1 MSRFLIALLVLQ
13 ASAGPANTVPVVPVA
28 APAPS
33 YPFAVGET
41 FDYTGKLGMLSLG
54 TASMSVVKLD
64 TIRGVETFVF
74 RFQLQASTFVFKM
87 DDVMHSWAGT
97 ADMVS
102 RRFFQDFD
110 EDGKVRR
117 RYYEIFPDSG
127 FFRERE
133 RAEQSPTVAE
143 PLDDAAFFYFIR
155 VTPLEVGKTYNF
167 NRYFRKDKNPVTI
180 EVVKREGCDLP
191 NGEKTN
197 CLVLHPVI
205 TADQKGMFSPR
216 ADARI
221 WLTDDVRRIP
231 VQIRSKLS
239 FGTVTLKI
247 RQITLPP
254 GHRTSPG
261 GS

>member
-1 MSRFLIALLVLQ
+1 MIRFLTAVLVLQ
-13 ASAGPANTVPVVPVA
+13 ASADPPRNVPVA
-28 APAPS
+28 PATRHPPS

-41 FDYTGKLGMLSLG
+41 FEYTGKLGMLSLG

-64 TIRGVETFVF
+64 TIRGVESFVF

-110 EDGKVRR
+110 EDGKIRR

-133 RAEQSPTVAE
+133 RSEQSPTVAE

-167 NRYFRKDKNPVTI
+167 NRYFRRDKNPVTV
-180 EVVKREGCDLP
+180 EVVKRESCDLP
-191 NGEKTN
+191 NGQKTN

-205 TADQKGMFSPR
+205 SADQKGMFSPR

-221 WLTDDVRRIP
+221 WLTDDARRIP
-231 VQIRSKLS
+231 VQIRSKLN

-247 RQITLPP
+247 RQMTLPP
-254 GHRTSPG
+254 GHTPSSG